1 MLYFF
6 TFFLSVR
13 HFCLKICSSYCLVCL
28 LVNYCALMDALVITC
43 YYLLLLVILEAT
55 LISLQS
61 YLILQEAGFPAGV
74 VNVLAG
80 FGPTAGAA
88 ISEHL
93 DVDKVRPRRRYILL
107 CTFSMG

>member
-1 MLYFF
+1 MLKEMFLCYHFF
-6 TFFLSVR
+6 TIFLSVR

-28 LVNYCALMDALVITC
+28 LVNYCALMDGQFALVITC
-43 YYLLLLVILEAT
+43 YSRSFFNLFA
-55 LISLQS
+55 
-61 YLILQEAGFPAGV
+61 ILQEAGFPAGV

-93 DVDKVRPRRRYILL
+93 DVDKVRPRRRYIL
-107 CTFSMG
+107 CTFSLG

>member
-1 MLYFF
+1 
-6 TFFLSVR
+6 
-13 HFCLKICSSYCLVCL
+13 
-28 LVNYCALMDALVITC
+28 MDGQFA
-43 YYLLLLVILEAT
+43 LVILEAT

-93 DVDKVRPRRRYILL
+93 DVDKVRRG
-107 CTFSMG
+107 F